1 MGETELH
8 ILKLQKEIIEAEC
21 SLSRPVV
28 ETDRGVWHLT
38 VAEQVEL
45 SAPKPA
51 ANAANADGSLKR
63 SLSNNTRGRRAK
75 ALCGQ
80 HALAH

>member
-21 SLSRPVV
+21 CLSRPVV

-51 ANAANADGSLKR
+51 ANAAN
-63 SLSNNTRGRRAK
+63 
-75 ALCGQ
+75 
-80 HALAH
+80 

>member
-45 SAPKPA
+45 SAPKL
-51 ANAANADGSLKR
+51 AANADGSLKR